1 LRTKIRAREPK
12 EERRGFVMKKA
23 ILIIC
28 VLSVLALLVV
38 PVVAGVLIA
47 EGNLDRLIAP
57 GPDPGIGRQAKVER
71 PTQIARIGIL
81 RPPGPMPPPRPPGG
95 NDQL

>member
-1 LRTKIRAREPK
+1 
-12 EERRGFVMKKA
+12 MKRA

-47 EGNLDRLIAP
+47 EGNLEPQLAP
-57 GPDPGIGRQAKVER
+57 QDLGPHKQAGVER
-71 PTQIARIGIL
+71 PTQIAYLGGGGF
-81 RPPGPMPPPRPPGG
+81 RPP
-95 NDQL
+95 

>member
-1 LRTKIRAREPK
+1 
-12 EERRGFVMKKA
+12 MKKA

-47 EGNLDRLIAP
+47 EINLDRLIAP
-57 GPDPGIGRQAKVER
+57 KATKPGTYRQAEAER
-71 PTQIARIGIL
+71 PTQIARFHI
-81 RPPGPMPPPRPPGG
+81 MPKPRPGEKH
-95 NDQL
+95 N

>member
-1 LRTKIRAREPK
+1 
-12 EERRGFVMKKA
+12 MKKA

-47 EGNLDRLIAP
+47 ESDLDRQMAP
-57 GPDPGIGRQAKVER
+57 GSFCPPRGQAEVES
-71 PTQIARIGIL
+71 PTQIARGTY
-81 RPPGPMPPPRPPGG
+81 RSP
-95 NDQL
+95 